1 MARIS
6 RDDVERVAQLA
17 RLALDADEAQRLADE
32 LERVLDYVAVLD
44 AIDTEGVP
52 PMQHVLDLET
62 PLRDDAK
69 TRRLDPELAVGNAP
83 ERAGTAFVVPKV
95 IDDGDAG

>member
-6 RDDVERVAQLA
+6 REEVERVAALA
-17 RLALDADEAQRLADE
+17 RLAIDAGEAERVARE

-52 PMQHVLDLET
+52 PTSHVLDLDT
-62 PLRDDAK
+62 PVRDDAI
-69 TRRLDPELAVGNAP
+69 TETLAPELAVSNAP
-83 ERAGTAFVVPKV
+83 EREGTAFVVPKV
-95 IDDGDAG
+95 IDAEGTE